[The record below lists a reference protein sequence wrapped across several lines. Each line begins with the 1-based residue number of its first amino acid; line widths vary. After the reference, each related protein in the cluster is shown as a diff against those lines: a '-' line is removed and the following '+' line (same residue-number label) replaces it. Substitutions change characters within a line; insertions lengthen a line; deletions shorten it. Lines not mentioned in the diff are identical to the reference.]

1 MPSVA
6 QELVKMPE
14 ANGATIQR
22 ESKLIIYMNFNER
35 DLERQ
40 NVAQLTEITDNCLV
54 QNGERL

>member
-1 MPSVA
+1 
-6 QELVKMPE
+6 MPE

-22 ESKLIIYMNFNER
+22 ESKLIIYMNYNER

-54 QNGERL
+54 QNGERLW